1 MRLSGEQAEWLARV
15 RAEWDAIMR
24 PGAEPMGA
32 HLFGPPVTLPAEAVG
47 KARLVASRA
56 DALALLPRGGL
67 VAELGTQA
75 GKYARQILDVSRPDE
90 LHLFDLEFDTLR
102 ARAPAVADDPRVRLH
117 LGDSST
123 NLANFLDETF
133 AWIYIDGDHSEAGVR
148 RDADCATHKL
158 RPDGLL
164 VFNDYTLWSPMEMT
178 DYGIVPV
185 VNDLV
190 SRGEWDVV
198 YLALH
203 PLMYCDIALRRRA

>member
-1 MRLSGEQAEWLARV
+1 MRLSDDQGRWLARV
-15 RAEWDAIMR
+15 RAEWNDVMR
-24 PGAEPMGA
+24 PGAEPLGA
-32 HLFGPPVTLPAEAVG
+32 HLFGPPTALPADALAG
-47 KARLVASRA
+47 ARLVASRA

-75 GKYARQILDVSRPDE
+75 GRYAIQILETNRPDA

-102 ARAPAVADDPRVRLH
+102 SRNPSVADDPRVHLH

-123 NLANFLDETF
+123 NLAAFPDETF
-133 AWIYIDGDHSEAGVR
+133 DWIYIDGDHSEAGVR
-148 RDADCATHKL
+148 RDADCAARKIK
-158 RPDGLL
+158 PDGLL
-164 VFNDYTLWSPMEMT
+164 VFNDYTVWSPMELT

-190 SRGEWDVV
+190 SRGGWEVV

-203 PLMYCDIALRRRA
+203 PLMYCDIAVRRRS